1 MLGMIR
7 RMNFDKMFASAD
19 KIAENE
25 HKNKVFVLADMVWC
39 GLRYGAGY
47 SDYALFHMYKMDA
60 KQRKSVLTRGKN
72 NQYVHALNDPKEMHY
87 FAQKS
92 DFLRA
97 FDPYIKRK
105 WLDLRGENR
114 GETRDAPGVGP
125 GLDQDRPGGEP
136 GENGGQTGGETG
148 DRASMVKKLEAM
160 TRELGV
166 VLMKPQDATHGD
178 GVEKFY
184 AKDISDYPAF
194 YDKLVKEGRTLVE
207 EVITQHPDL
216 DRLWPGSINTVRLVT
231 IYAHGKGNIVASFLR
246 VGNSDKPVDN
256 FNGGG
261 MVVPLDVE
269 TGKVLCAAVNKAG
282 ERFEVHPGTGTPF
295 EGFVVPLWDQV
306 IALAEEAAG
315 VVKGVRYVGWD
326 VAVTPEGPCLVEG
339 NQYPG
344 HDIYGLPGQ
353 TEEQMGVL
361 PNFEKVL
368 PMRDLPRR

>member
-1 MLGMIR
+1 MGVLGMVR

-19 KIAENE
+19 KIAKSEQ
-25 HKNKVFVLADMVWC
+25 KSKFFVLTDMVWC

-47 SDYALFHMYKMDA
+47 SDYALFKMYNMNK
-60 KQRKSVLTRGKN
+60 KQRESVLTRGKN
-72 NQYVHALNDPKEMHY
+72 NQYVHALNDPAQMHY

-92 DFLRA
+92 DFLRV
-97 FDPYIKRK
+97 FEPFVKRK
-105 WLDLRGENR
+105 WLDLRTATPKQLEEMTTTLGE
-114 GETRDAPGVGP
+114 
-125 GLDQDRPGGEP
+125 
-136 GENGGQTGGETG
+136 
-148 DRASMVKKLEAM
+148 
-160 TRELGV
+160 
-166 VLMKPQDATHGD
+166 VLVKPQDATHGD
-178 GVEKFY
+178 GVEKFS
-184 AKDISDYPAF
+184 AKDISDYQAF
-194 YDKLVKEGRTLVE
+194 YDRLVKEGRTLVE

-216 DRLWPGSINTVRLVT
+216 NRLWPGSINTVRLVT
-231 IYAHGKGNIVASFLR
+231 IFANGKGNIVASFLR

-261 MVVPLDVE
+261 MVVPLDVK
-269 TGKVLCAAVNKAG
+269 TGEVLCAAVNKAG
-282 ERFEVHPGTGTPF
+282 ERFETHPGTGTAF
-295 EGFVVPLWDQV
+295 EGFVVPCWQKV

-353 TEEQMGVL
+353 SAEQMGVL

-368 PMRDLPRR
+368 ALKDLPKR